1 MMRALAEY
9 IMRGRLQA
17 ITIALLGS
25 WVPLLNQAAVG
36 LVSLRK
42 GGAEGMIITL
52 WAILPS
58 LMAAWLGNVG
68 LAMVAASVAVLVLTY
83 ISALLL
89 RATVSWAYT
98 LVAVVVMS
106 ALLALLVSSWVGDI
120 DVQLNQFFTGFLQSE
135 GEQAG
140 SVTIHW
146 TTISASGAIGFWI
159 GLSVVAGLLIAR
171 WWQAML
177 YNPGGFG
184 LEFRALRLPTA
195 LALVC
200 LAAMLF
206 CLSRGVEYAFWSSLL
221 GLPLLLAGIA
231 LLHFIVKTYQL
242 KLVWL
247 VIFYFAL
254 VVFKPLSLL
263 VSLLAVF
270 DSGFDL
276 RKRINV
282 KP

>member
-25 WVPLLNQAAVG
+25 WVPLLNQAAIA

-42 GGAEGMIITL
+42 GGAEGVIITL
-52 WAILPS
+52 WAIMPS
-58 LMAAWLGNVG
+58 LMALWLGNVG
-68 LAMVAASVAVLVLTY
+68 LTMVAASIAVLIVTY
-83 ISALLL
+83 IAALLL
-89 RATVSWAYT
+89 RATVSWALT
-98 LVAVVVMS
+98 STAVVVMS
-106 ALLALLVSSWVGDI
+106 ALLALVLASWVGDI
-120 DVQLNQFFTGFLQSE
+120 DVQLNQFFTGFLQPD
-135 GEQAG
+135 GEQTA
-140 SVTIHW
+140 SATILW
-146 TTISASGAIGFWI
+146 TAVSASGAVGFWI

-184 LEFRALRLPTA
+184 MEFRALRLPPA
-195 LALVC
+195 LALLC
-200 LAAMLF
+200 LAAILF
-206 CLSRGVEYAFWSSLL
+206 CLSRGVEYAFWNSLL

-231 LLHFIVKTYQL
+231 LLHFIVKSYQL

-263 VSLLAVF
+263 VSLLAVI